1 MEESLKKLDYCDLFD
16 DNYKKFNNV
25 EYFIKSLK
33 DKYNNEDD
41 EYIDKVKEVCCN
53 FEDRIFKKVPRRSGN
68 ELD

>member
-1 MEESLKKLDYCDLFD
+1 MEEILKKLDYCDLFD

-41 EYIDKVKEVCCN
+41 KYIDKVKELCCN
-53 FEDRIFKKVPRRSGN
+53 FEGWFFKKVPRRSGN
-68 ELD
+68 KLD